1 MHSLS
6 NVVILRTQS
15 THNMKQRIFFRL
27 LLLLVLDVVSQGAF
41 AQHTK
46 KIVMRCYDEYGTY
59 LLTDSIVQPQESC
72 FFLVPPKIPFYES
85 KTYDQKGSN
94 ACLTESELIVEYRT
108 DAFTG
113 FDSLTEQRLE
123 IADKMSFV
131 LTEQR
136 DGVSYLWSVKSGS
149 RALSLVPLAKATH
162 SPEETWIFE
171 KDYLGWK
178 IQNQTT
184 EMYLK
189 LADDGTLTVSDEAT
203 LFDLKTSKVTG
214 EAWKI
219 TDVETKRSY
228 SFVPRRYAVRPY
240 YKLSQLFVD
249 DKDNTI
255 AADQELL
262 VRAGTDVTLPKTNVE
277 KFSFKSWQLDD
288 EPRAAEDTV
297 LNMTKSHTL
306 KSVYGRVA
314 ALSAVRAAQRVS
326 APVDLSGRRVSKQY
340 RGWVIQNG
348 HISWQ

>member
-1 MHSLS
+1 
-6 NVVILRTQS
+6 
-15 THNMKQRIFFRL
+15 MKQRIFFRL
-27 LLLLVLDVVSQGAF
+27 LLLWVLGVVSQGAF

-72 FFLVPPKIPFYES
+72 FFLVPPKIPFYVS

-94 ACLTESELIVEYRT
+94 ACLTESELIVEYQT

-136 DGVSYLWSVKSGS
+136 DGVAHLWSVKSGS
-149 RALSLVPLAKATH
+149 GALSLVPLAKATH

-184 EMYLK
+184 GMYLK
-189 LADDGTLTVSDEAT
+189 LAADGTLTVSDEAT

-219 TDVETKRSY
+219 TDAETKHSY

-288 EPRAAEDTV
+288 EPLATETTS
-297 LNMTKSHTL
+297 LNMMKSHTL
-306 KSVYGRVA
+306 KLVYGRVA
-314 ALSAVRAAQRVS
+314 ALSAVRAAQQAS

>member
-1 MHSLS
+1 
-6 NVVILRTQS
+6 
-15 THNMKQRIFFRL
+15 MKQRIFFRL
-27 LLLLVLDVVSQGAF
+27 LLLLVLGVVSQGAF

-72 FFLVPPKIPFYES
+72 FFLVPPKIHFYVI
-85 KTYDQKGSN
+85 KTYDQNGSN
-94 ACLTESELIVEYRT
+94 SFFKEIELIVEYQT

-123 IADKMSFV
+123 IAEKMSFV

-189 LADDGTLTVSDEAT
+189 LADDGTLTVSDDAVYFAMEM
-203 LFDLKTSKVTG
+203 SKVTG

-249 DKDNTI
+249 DKDSTI

-262 VRAGTDVTLPKTNVE
+262 VRAGTDVTLPKTNLE

-288 EPRAAEDTV
+288 EPRAAEETV

-314 ALSAVRAAQRVS
+314 ALSAVRAAQQAS

-340 RGWVIQNG
+340 RGWVIQTG
-348 HISWQ
+348 HISWQLA